1 MSKDSSLDE
10 PSDLVSGSQDDGS
23 SKEDGSSQDD
33 GMSQEKS
40 SDLVFGSQDN
50 GSSKEDGISH
60 KDGMS
65 KDSSDLA
72 AAEIELNSLLKTC
85 IMLLLFHRHPSGYK
99 CSLANPGIIQT
110 AQRTMAS

>member
-72 AAEIELNSLLKTC
+72 AAEIELNSL
-85 IMLLLFHRHPSGYK
+85 FHRLPSGYK